1 MVVKVALKK
10 GNAHVICLQESKLA
24 SISDY
29 VVRSLWGSRFVDW
42 EALNAYDDNFSWVFF
57 GVYGPVIDCDR
68 PAFWQELSYIKD
80 LWSLPWCLGGDF
92 NSVRSPFER
101 STGGRWSS
109 EMTQFSYF
117 IDGNLLI
124 DLPLEGATFTWS
136 SGRDPEEKFPDVT
149 QSALVRVTSD
159 HVPLVLDCGGM
170 RSRRT
175 PFRFENMWLR
185 VEDFQEKVQSW
196 WETTTFTGFTSYVL
210 AKKFQILKSEL
221 KKWNKEVFGNLEWK
235 KNRVLTDI
243 AELDRLDEIGQ
254 DTDSLRSRRA
264 FC

>member
-10 GNAHVICLQESKLA
+10 WNAHIICLQETKLA
-24 SISDY
+24 SISVDM
-29 VVRSLWGSRFVDW
+29 VRSLWGSKCVDW
-42 EALNAYDDNFSWVFF
+42 EALNAYGTSGIILIMW
-57 GVYGPVIDCDR
+57 DR
-68 PAFWQELSYIKD
+68 RWTSRTNMERAILIELSYIKE

-109 EMTQFSYF
+109 EITQFSNF

-136 SGRDPEEKFPDVT
+136 SGKDPEEKFPDVT
-149 QSALVRVTSD
+149 QSALVRVMSD

-185 VEDFQEKVQSW
+185 VEDFQGKVQSW
-196 WETTTFTGFTSYVL
+196 WEATTFTGSTSYVL

-221 KKWNKEVFGNLEWK
+221 KK
-235 KNRVLTDI
+235 
-243 AELDRLDEIGQ
+243 
-254 DTDSLRSRRA
+254 
-264 FC
+264 